1 MSVNSLGTLTLDL
14 VAKIGGFVEPLSRA
28 ERMAKK
34 TFDSIGASMDSLESG
49 STNATKAMERLA
61 KQMDD
66 QFNNIGSNMAKE
78 IALYGETTR
87 VAKLRYEVERGELK
101 LLNAEQKASLMD
113 MARRLDAM
121 DDANAAFNKQSKELG
136 NLNKSYRG
144 ARGFAQQFGW
154 QMQDVAVQMQM
165 GTDAFIVFSQ
175 QGSQLASAFSPM
187 LGLVIALA
195 GVAGGLLFKSMM
207 STSDAMKNMAENVNS
222 LNGELTELTY
232 AQQELVKTASGYV
245 AEDIVS
251 KFNEQTEAIKK
262 QKDSIAEL
270 NAEHGRRRFDVWAED
285 ASSAYESVSSK
296 IKELAEENQGWIDA
310 ASKGFISLIAYAGG
324 AAKAYGEGANDST
337 EAIAEAEKKIAALEV
352 ERIKTLKELEKLQDP
367 SKSNDKIKKLA
378 EEYNIVGLTGKA
390 YWEMKAAQE
399 GLIGLNKQLYIDLN
413 LRLEQKNKEIELEKK
428 LQKEKEEAAKKAE
441 EDAKRQAEK
450 IQKMIQQMQ
459 REVDLQKLI
468 AEGSDKVSR
477 AAQMEYDIKNG
488 LIDIVGGLESA
499 EAKRLISLAKQQD
512 FNESEKERG
521 KNIDDIVKK
530 LKEEA
535 DQVTKTRKEYV
546 AMQLTALGAEQ
557 STIDAA
563 MADIDRAE
571 KAKDAIKEQQDFA
584 KRTEEMWNRIDE
596 AAANAWEGVLSGA
609 DDAFSGIK
617 NIFRKTLAEMAHDAL
632 TKPILMQVK
641 DTISPWLD
649 QFKKGLGGMGG
660 GQQQGGSGGKGGGAA
675 GLLGGLGV
683 WGIAAVGIAAAVSS
697 FNKKQDEIARKM
709 SAEYRQSTQS
719 LGTILGESGK
729 KSESIANSIS
739 ILADYADDTLSVN
752 HQMYLALQSIDA
764 GINGVAAG
772 FARQFGLKGVGSFS
786 DGISTGTY
794 ATMGNFADKYD
805 LGLNLAEQIGEVF
818 KGFAPLANFVEGLF
832 GKINKELFKT
842 SKKIIDSGIGFVGQT
857 LADILATGTIE
868 AFGYAEV
875 QTKKKAIGI
884 TYSNSV
890 KTQRQELDNVLLE
903 QFSDVFT
910 SAGEALEKVA
920 PVFGKDFSQIIG
932 SLKID
937 TKNLSLKDLEGD
949 ALVKEIEAFFSST
962 LDNWAGVLVGGTQVL
977 EKFQKV
983 GEGAF
988 ETVIRLAS
996 ETLHFT
1002 EMMDALDISFN
1013 LSGVAAIEAS
1023 QAIASAA
1030 GGFDNLAKSLSS
1042 YYKEFYSE
1050 SEQAAAQS
1058 KQLAARLKE
1067 LGIDV
1072 LPATRDAFRDL
1083 VEAQNLSTEAGQ
1095 KQFAAL
1101 IGLSGAV
1108 DQYIESLE
1116 DETKAREEA
1125 QQKLKDAV
1133 GKAFESFSSAIE
1145 RDMKVVEDA
1154 LDSSRDLANSVTGAV
1169 KSMRLESAKSDLMT
1183 RRAAQAQVVSATAIA
1198 RAGGPMPTSASLE
1211 SALSVLSQPSQ
1222 DLFSSFE
1229 EYARDFYQTQNTLKD
1244 LESQANSQVSID
1256 EKNLE
1261 ALQKS
1266 LDYYQQQVDLLN
1278 GIDKGIITVGEA
1290 MNRLVGAFANAGVI
1304 VPMVSSPSAPV
1315 APRIAPEVTVSS
1327 ADAEQSVSQSL
1338 PGIVQLLQQF
1348 IEDMGDS
1355 QYAIAKNTLDTKKYL
1370 ERWDTDGM
1378 PLERTDA

>member
-1 MSVNSLGTLTLDL
+1 MSASSLGTLTLDL
-14 VAKIGGFVEPLSRA
+14 IAKIGGFVEPLSRA
-28 ERMAKK
+28 ERTAKK
-34 TFDSIGASMDSLESG
+34 TFDSIGASMDSLGANSA
-49 STNATKAMERLA
+49 TATKAMERLA
-61 KQMDD
+61 KQMDE
-66 QFNNIGSNMAKE
+66 QFNNIGSNMQKE

-101 LLNAEQKASLMD
+101 LLNADQKASLMD

-121 DDANAAFNKQSKELG
+121 DDAKSAFMQQEKAVQNLSKAH
-136 NLNKSYRG
+136 RG
-144 ARGFAQQFGW
+144 ARGVAQQFGW
-154 QMQDVAVQMQM
+154 QMQDVVVQLQM

-175 QGSQLASAFSPM
+175 QGSQLASAFNPM
-187 LGLVIALA
+187 LGLVIAIG
-195 GVAGGLLFKSMM
+195 GVVGGLLFKSLMQ
-207 STSDAMKNMAENVNS
+207 TSDAMKGMEENVRS
-222 LNGELTELTY
+222 LSKEMGSLTD
-232 AQQELVKTASGYV
+232 AQKEVVESGKGYV
-245 AEDIVS
+245 SADLI
-251 KFNEQTEAIKK
+251 KKYNELTEAIKK
-262 QKDSIAEL
+262 QQK
-270 NAEHGRRRFDVWAED
+270 
-285 ASSAYESVSSK
+285 
-296 IKELAEENQGWIDA
+296 
-310 ASKGFISLIAYAGG
+310 
-324 AAKAYGEGANDST
+324 
-337 EAIAEAEKKIAALEV
+337 EV
-352 ERIKTLKELEKLQDP
+352 EDLAKNSGKNLGDIYSDSMDMVIDIHEKAF
-367 SKSNDKIKKLA
+367 DKIKKLA
-378 EEYNIVGLTGKA
+378 AGALDIAVNPQQLFTGAIDATAGFRIDNAAEIEESKKKINALDLERIKILRELDELQGTGGKDNRKLAEELQLAKLTGRA

-399 GLIGLNKQLYIDLN
+399 GRIGIDKQLYIDLN
-413 LRLEQKNKEIELEKK
+413 LKLEKVKEEIELEKK
-428 LQKEKEEAAKKAE
+428 AKKDREDAAKKAK
-441 EDAKRQAEK
+441 EDAERQAENIK
-450 IQKMIQQMQ
+450 KLIQQMQ
-459 REVDLQKLI
+459 REVDLQNMLI
-468 AEGSDKVSR
+468 AGSEKVSK
-477 AAQMEYDIKNG
+477 AAQYEYDIKSG
-488 LIDIVGGLESA
+488 LIQIAGGLESA
-499 EAKRLISLAKQQD
+499 EAKRLLALAKQQD
-512 FNESEKERG
+512 INDAEIERKKG
-521 KNIDDIVKK
+521 IDEIVKK

-535 DQVTKTRKEYV
+535 DQITQTRKEYV
-546 AMQLTALGAEQ
+546 QMQLAALGATDA
-557 STIDAA
+557 TIAAA

-571 KAKDAIKEQQDFA
+571 EAKRLKKEQEDLA

-596 AAANAWEGVLSGA
+596 AAANAWENVLSGA
-609 DDAFSGIK
+609 GNAFDGIK
-617 NIFRKTLAEMAHDAL
+617 NIFKKTLAEMAHDAI
-632 TKPILMQVK
+632 TKPILLQVK
-641 DTISPWLD
+641 DSISPWLD
-649 QFKKGLGGMGG
+649 QLKKTIGGMGG
-660 GQQQGGSGGKGGGAA
+660 GQQQGGSGGKGDGAT

-752 HQMYLALQSIDA
+752 YQMYLALQSIDE

-772 FARQFGLKGVGSFS
+772 FARQFGLKGVS
-786 DGISTGTY
+786 DFTGVKTGTS
-794 ATMGNFADKYD
+794 TFA
-805 LGLNLAEQIGEVF
+805 NENVF
-818 KGFAPLANFVEGLF
+818 AGIQVADWAAKNPLF
-832 GKINKELFKT
+832 GDEFAGQAFEVIAGAGRKVLKELFKT
-842 SKKIIDSGIGFVGQT
+842 QTKIIDTGIGFEAQT
-857 LADILATGTIE
+857 LGEIISSGVVD

-875 QTKKKAIGI
+875 QTKKKVFGI
-884 TYSNSV
+884 TTSNKV
-890 KTQRQELDNVLLE
+890 KTERQALDDLLLK
-903 QFSDVFT
+903 QFSEVFI
-910 SAGEALEKVA
+910 SAGDALKAIA
-920 PVFGKDFSQIIG
+920 PVFGKQFEQVIG

-962 LDNWAGVLVGGTQVL
+962 LDNWAGVLVGGTGVL

-1002 EMMDALDISFN
+1002 EMMDALDINFS
-1013 LSGVAAIEAS
+1013 LTGAAAIEAS

-1058 KQLAARLKE
+1058 EQLSKRLKE

-1072 LPATRDAFRDL
+1072 LPQTRDAFRAL
-1083 VEAQNLSTEAGQ
+1083 VEAQNLSTDAGQ

-1116 DETKAREEA
+1116 DETKAREDA

-1133 GKAFESFSSAIE
+1133 GKAFETFSSAIE

-1154 LDSSRDLANSVTGAV
+1154 LESSRDLANSVTSAL
-1169 KSMRLESAKSDLMT
+1169 KSMRIESARGDLMT
-1183 RRAAQAQVVSATAIA
+1183 RRAAQAQVTTATAIA
-1198 RAGGPMPTSASLE
+1198 RAGGPMPTAASLE
-1211 SALSVLSQPSQ
+1211 NALSVLSQPSQ

-1261 ALQKS
+1261 ALQQS

-1278 GIDKGIITVGEA
+1278 GIDKGIVSVSEA

-1304 VPMVSSPSAPV
+1304 VPTVSSPAISSAPK
-1315 APRIAPEVTVSS
+1315 IAPEVTTTS
-1327 ADAEQSVSQSL
+1327 AGSEQPITQSL

-1348 IEDMGDS
+1348 VEDMGDS

-1370 ERWDTDGM
+1370 ERWDADGM
-1378 PLERTDA
+1378 PPERTDA